1 LSDRYQQFV
10 ESPPG
15 RFVSKQFGL
24 PRPERLRRWEPDQ
37 PLMEGPALVGG
48 AGPLLSAVRD
58 TLTAAREEA
67 HEALVEG
74 VDYGALVFDASGIS
88 RSEELR
94 QLYDFFHPS
103 IRSVRASGRV
113 LVLGRPPESCRDPRA
128 HTAQRALEGFTRSV
142 GKELRR
148 GATVQLVHVEPGAE
162 DNMESTLR
170 FLLSSKSAYVDGQV
184 ITVGPGEVVTPDDWD
199 NPLAG
204 KVALVTGASRG
215 IGESIAETLARD
227 GAHVVCLDVPQQGD
241 ALAEVANRIGG
252 ETLQLDITAEGS
264 PAAIVSHLRERHG
277 GVDVV
282 VHNAGVTRDKTL
294 GRMDDKQWDMVL
306 AINITSQEHI
316 NDALLDGDTLRGNG
330 RIVSVSSQSGIAGNA
345 GQTNYA
351 TSKAAV
357 IGMVHSMAPVV
368 AQRSATINAV
378 APGFIET
385 KMTAA
390 MPTVTREAGRRL
402 NSLSQGGL
410 PIDVAETI
418 AWLANPASGGVNGN
432 VVRVCGQ
439 SLLGA

>member
-1 LSDRYQQFV
+1 VSDRYQQLI
-10 ESPPG
+10 ETPPG

-24 PRPERLRRWEPDQ
+24 PQPERLRRYEPGQ
-37 PLMEGPALVGG
+37 PLLEGPALLGGG
-48 AGPLLSAVRD
+48 ALLGPVRETLSA
-58 TLTAAREEA
+58 AKEEA
-67 HEALVEG
+67 HDSHREG
-74 VDYGALVFDASGIS
+74 LKYGALIFDASEIAS
-88 RSEELR
+88 SEQLK
-94 QLYDFFHPS
+94 QLYDFFHPA
-103 IRSVRASGRV
+103 IRQVRPSGRV
-113 LVLGRPPESCRDPRA
+113 LVLGRPPESCESPRA

-148 GATVQLVHVEPGAE
+148 GATVQLVQVEPGGE
-162 DNMESTLR
+162 QNMESTLR
-170 FLLSSKSAYVDGQV
+170 FLLSSRSAYVDAQV
-184 ITVGPGEVVTPDDWD
+184 VRVGPGEIETPTDWER
-199 NPLAG
+199 PLDG

-227 GAHVVCLDVPQQGD
+227 GARVVCLDVPQQGD
-241 ALAEVANRIGG
+241 ALADVANRIGG
-252 ETLQLDITAEGS
+252 ETLQTDITAEGA
-264 PAAIVSHLRERHG
+264 PRAIVDHLRERHG

-294 GRMDDKQWDMVL
+294 GRMDDDQWGMVL
-306 AINITSQEHI
+306 AINITAQERI
-316 NDALLDGDTLRGNG
+316 NDALLEGDTLRAGG

-357 IGMVHSMAPVV
+357 IGMVHALAPVV
-368 AQRSATINAV
+368 GPRPATINAV

-390 MPTVTREAGRRL
+390 MPTFTREAGRRL
-402 NSLSQGGL
+402 NSMSQGGL

-418 AWLANPASGGVNGN
+418 AWMASPASGGVNGN